1 MKLSIAVYPSNN
13 QNGAGEQEDAYLDLA
28 GQYGYTEVFTSLH
41 LPEIHDNRQIDNLE
55 FLAKR
60 VKKRGMELTVDVGG
74 SGIARLLASEEA
86 GSRIKEAEIDFI
98 RLDYGFLVS
107 QAAEMVRQWNLRGL
121 VVNASIYSEEEIH
134 SLLDELRSI
143 RPQIEIRA
151 CHNFYPRP
159 ETGED
164 EQFFNRQNS
173 VFTGEGVPV
182 YACLPSFTN
191 PRPPLRL
198 GLPTLEKHRY
208 MDLSRAACE
217 LRCSLG
223 IGGIMAADEF
233 FSEVELQTITSVVN
247 FDPWKIEVKKRRDI
261 TLLEEEILEGSSH
274 HFRYDSNSRILRSA
288 SSREMAEYAKRVPAR
303 NMERRPRGTV
313 IIDNENYVRYSG
325 ELQVVLEDM
334 PADERVN
341 CIGRIQEKD
350 MWKFEYF
357 RKGYDYCFL

>member
-151 CHNFYPRP
+151 CHNF
-159 ETGED
+159 
-164 EQFFNRQNS
+164 
-173 VFTGEGVPV
+173 
-182 YACLPSFTN
+182 
-191 PRPPLRL
+191 
-198 GLPTLEKHRY
+198 
-208 MDLSRAACE
+208 
-217 LRCSLG
+217 
-223 IGGIMAADEF
+223 
-233 FSEVELQTITSVVN
+233 
-247 FDPWKIEVKKRRDI
+247 
-261 TLLEEEILEGSSH
+261 
-274 HFRYDSNSRILRSA
+274 
-288 SSREMAEYAKRVPAR
+288 
-303 NMERRPRGTV
+303 
-313 IIDNENYVRYSG
+313 
-325 ELQVVLEDM
+325 
-334 PADERVN
+334 
-341 CIGRIQEKD
+341 
-350 MWKFEYF
+350 
-357 RKGYDYCFL
+357 